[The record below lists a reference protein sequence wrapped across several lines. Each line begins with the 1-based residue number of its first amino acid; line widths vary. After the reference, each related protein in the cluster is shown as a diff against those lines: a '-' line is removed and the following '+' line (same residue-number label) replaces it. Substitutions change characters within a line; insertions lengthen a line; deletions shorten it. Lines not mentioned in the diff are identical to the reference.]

1 MTLNVSQH
9 FVDRG
14 PERALFGRML
24 SGEESARVLRMR
36 IPSGCG
42 KSWLVKR
49 LFSDCEER
57 GIPVV
62 ELDFDARQHNKPVD
76 AHYVVERFLNCWGET
91 RLPQT
96 AERAAEWRR
105 SPLSPETDAR
115 FLPALGRALRY
126 DLAHGSN
133 RAAGVDRFTCYET
146 GMNALLARLGQ
157 VPSGYSEALIYQQRL
172 RENIDNTRRHGDTPE
187 LQAERSRLVEQLNRL
202 TRQTLQLSFNTLCG
216 APLEAAEPLPPMA
229 VLLDTF
235 EQTPADTR
243 NWLSDWLFDGL
254 CYELAHVRVVV
265 AGRPEPACDA
275 FFEQADRWG
284 HLVTRIDQFEP
295 MSEDT
300 IREYYRRRGC
310 SWGDLHPATIFYLA
324 RTKPEAM
331 ALIGDGLPQG
341 GGA

>member
-1 MTLNVSQH
+1 MTLNVNQH

-24 SGEESARVLRMR
+24 SGEESARVLRML

-62 ELDFDARQHNKPVD
+62 GLDFDARQHNKPVD

-96 AERAAEWRR
+96 AELAAEWRR
-105 SPLSPETDAR
+105 SPLSPKTDDR
-115 FLPALGRALRY
+115 FLPALGRALRS

-133 RAAGVDRFTCYET
+133 RAAEVDGFTCYET
-146 GMNALLARLGQ
+146 GMDTLLVRLGEASPCYSNALT
-157 VPSGYSEALIYQQRL
+157 YQQRL
-172 RENIDNTRRHGDTPE
+172 RENIVDTRRHGDTPE
-187 LQAERSRLVEQLNRL
+187 RQAERSRLVEQLNQL
-202 TRQTLQLSFNTLCG
+202 TLQTLHLSFNALCE

-235 EQTPADTR
+235 EQTPEDTR
-243 NWLSDWLFDGL
+243 KWLSDWLFDGL
-254 CYELAHVRVVV
+254 RRELAHVCVVV

-275 FFEQADRWG
+275 FFEQADLWG
-284 HLVTRIDQFEP
+284 HLVTRIDHFEP
-295 MSEDT
+295 MPEDT
-300 IREYYRRRGC
+300 VWEYYRRRGC
-310 SWGDLHPATIFYLA
+310 SLGDLHPATICSLA
-324 RTKPEAM
+324 CKDAM
-331 ALIGDGLPQG
+331 MMAMIGDRLLQG
-341 GGA
+341 RGA